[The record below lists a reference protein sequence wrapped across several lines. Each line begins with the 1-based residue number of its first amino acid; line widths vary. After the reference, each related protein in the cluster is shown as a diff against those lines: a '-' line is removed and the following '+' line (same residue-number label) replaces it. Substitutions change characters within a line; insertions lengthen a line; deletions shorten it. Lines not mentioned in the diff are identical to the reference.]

1 MTDNELL
8 QAISDMID
16 QKLEPVYK
24 RLNNIENN
32 MATKGDLVKSENMIL
47 SELDIIQEKTNQ
59 KFQNLKFKVM

>member
-1 MTDNELL
+1 MTDEELL

-24 RLNNIENN
+24 RLDNIENN
-32 MATKGDLVKSENMIL
+32 MVTKDDLVKSENMIL

>member
-1 MTDNELL
+1 MTDEELL
-8 QAISDMID
+8 QAISNMID
-16 QKLEPVYK
+16 QKLEPIYK

-32 MATKGDLVKSENMIL
+32 MVTKDDLVKSENMIL

>member
-32 MATKGDLVKSENMIL
+32 MVTKDDLVKSENMIL

>member
-1 MTDNELL
+1 MTDKELL
-8 QAISDMID
+8 QAISNMID
-16 QKLEPVYK
+16 QKLEPIYK

-32 MATKGDLVKSENMIL
+32 MVTKDDLVKSENMIL

>member
-1 MTDNELL
+1 MTDKELL

-32 MATKGDLVKSENMIL
+32 MVTKDDLVKSENMIL